1 MKTKQNKKEIAIKEL
16 LNTRLNDTKKIQELL
31 KIIKGN

>member
-1 MKTKQNKKEIAIKEL
+1 MKTKKEIAIQEL